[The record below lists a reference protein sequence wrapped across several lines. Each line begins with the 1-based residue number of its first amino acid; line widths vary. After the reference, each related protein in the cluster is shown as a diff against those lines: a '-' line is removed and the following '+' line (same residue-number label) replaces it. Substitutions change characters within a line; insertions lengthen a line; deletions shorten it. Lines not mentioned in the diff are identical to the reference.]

1 MKISSNYYLGQLG
14 RDLTIKY
21 SLIEFCL
28 LIAMVSMSLSVG
40 LDLSS
45 TLAQSSGVTV
55 ASNNSPTNGVD
66 ALSMAANLTRIPS
79 PLTDFED
86 KRNVSGHNFNPISVD
101 ILADR
106 KEYTEFED
114 IAIMVNLYGIPGNV
128 VKLILEERDS
138 SNLLVHRSSQTVNV
152 DNYIFYLHPSKIG
165 DYTVI
170 VSVLQGN
177 NIETATT
184 SFKVV
189 SIFHTNMAKFIYL
202 TGGFFIAL
210 MVLLMLGINN
220 NLLEEIL
227 RFVFLSGIVV
237 SILASLLF
245 SDLQFGTQ
253 SPVGLITFIDE
264 NKEKQ
269 WVFSIGNALKIPI
282 FVVVFGLIGGYIR
295 YLYKT
300 SMLINTE
307 KQGNTNKS
315 KTKTD
320 GTAMELSDSSGSKT
334 EMTRKQ
340 RRRETFYESL
350 HDIMLFLL
358 APLLAIAVY
367 FLLFAFGLSGA
378 NAIYTLAAISFGV
391 GLTTEEVIQRLTNF
405 VNDTLA
411 HSNKSKEE
419 T

>member
-1 MKISSNYYLGQLG
+1 
-14 RDLTIKY
+14 
-21 SLIEFCL
+21 
-28 LIAMVSMSLSVG
+28 
-40 LDLSS
+40 
-45 TLAQSSGVTV
+45 
-55 ASNNSPTNGVD
+55 
-66 ALSMAANLTRIPS
+66 
-79 PLTDFED
+79 
-86 KRNVSGHNFNPISVD
+86 
-101 ILADR
+101 
-106 KEYTEFED
+106 
-114 IAIMVNLYGIPGNV
+114 
-128 VKLILEERDS
+128 
-138 SNLLVHRSSQTVNV
+138 
-152 DNYIFYLHPSKIG
+152 
-165 DYTVI
+165 
-170 VSVLQGN
+170 
-177 NIETATT
+177 
-184 SFKVV
+184 
-189 SIFHTNMAKFIYL
+189 
-202 TGGFFIAL
+202 